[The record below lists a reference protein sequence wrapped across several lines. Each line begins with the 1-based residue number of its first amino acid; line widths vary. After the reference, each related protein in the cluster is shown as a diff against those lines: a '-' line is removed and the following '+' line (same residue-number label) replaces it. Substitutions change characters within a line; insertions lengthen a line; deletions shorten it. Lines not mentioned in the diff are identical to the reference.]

1 MIQNR
6 DNPSRFVFR
15 SVTRMVFS
23 VIKVVL
29 AVLVIGS
36 IVYTTLHFTQVLSE
50 VKAMQHRTRS
60 TPAK

>member
-29 AVLVIGS
+29 AVLVVGS

-50 VKAMQHRTRS
+50 RICS
-60 TPAK
+60 TA